1 MAVGKAG
8 ENCHFVRAW
17 KIIAPF
23 GAAEQETCLSSYV
36 TGQTLKVKFYE
47 ARIIFELELWT
58 LSHTVC
64 CYLCAFGII

>member
-1 MAVGKAG
+1 MGKAG

-17 KIIAPF
+17 KTIAPF
-23 GAAEQETCLSSYV
+23 GAAKQETRLSSYV

>member
-1 MAVGKAG
+1 MGQTG

-23 GAAEQETCLSSYV
+23 SAAEQETRLSSYV

-47 ARIIFELELWT
+47 AHIFFLN
-58 LSHTVC
+58 
-64 CYLCAFGII
+64 